1 MNQLSNI
8 ITIRRSDSNKIANPI
23 ECDKLAVSII
33 DRIYIPINKQA
44 EKNDEFRM
52 FGDISFVMGIGV
64 KDIMKKELYQNP
76 DNFINEC
83 TPDDIK
89 TDIIRFSKCMKN
101 YLNEW

>member
-1 MNQLSNI
+1 
-8 ITIRRSDSNKIANPI
+8 
-23 ECDKLAVSII
+23 
-33 DRIYIPINKQA
+33 
-44 EKNDEFRM
+44 M

-76 DNFINEC
+76 DNSINEC

-101 YLNEW
+101 